1 MYQAIITIKT
11 TTKKS
16 QWQTATNAF
25 SHSQN
30 GSVPFSSVAQSCL
43 TLCDPVDC
51 SLPGSSVHGI
61 FQTIVLEW
69 IAISFSR
76 GYSWPRDRTQVSRIL
91 DRRFTVW
98 ATRESKDAKTKL
110 NRLPMA
116 KGGAIGHQQIL
127 IAAMDWKI
135 KYILNVIINFKIHW
149 SYLEDTGYHCVPW
162 KTSK

>member
-1 MYQAIITIKT
+1 M
-11 TTKKS
+11 
-16 QWQTATNAF
+16 
-25 SHSQN
+25 
-30 GSVPFSSVAQSCL
+30 
-43 TLCDPVDC
+43 DC

-91 DRRFTVW
+91 DRCFTVW
-98 ATRESKDAKTKL
+98 ATRESKDAKTNL
-110 NRLPMA
+110 NGLPMA

-135 KYILNVIINFKIHW
+135 KYILNVIINFRIHW
-149 SYLEDTGYHCVPW
+149 SYLDTYSNVSLGKLVSKRTKSNKLNLLTKLYLGMPNSWWEEDFLYRSILTNKWSG
-162 KTSK
+162 SNRILIL